1 MDWKPWRLAALIGA
15 VVAGLSSCVLPLPIG
30 YERAEISKTELSVKE
45 LETVAPG
52 YAIALVATTASSP
65 SVLNAPIPT
74 DDSLVDCFDEKFKTA
89 LSPTKVFLPSEYE
102 AIQQAK
108 NVDMV
113 KSSSLTPDWAE
124 SDRIHEIN
132 VKEKI
137 KYLIALEQS
146 TIKLGESGG
155 VDFGLGDESLP
166 VAGVGFWE
174 RDEEST
180 LRAIILDAESIK
192 EAGRIAIT
200 VEYDTAGGGI
210 GLAPFYVVGGE
221 IVIVDSVLCHEMAK
235 QLIKV
240 FGGTEPSR

>member
-1 MDWKPWRLAALIGA
+1 
-15 VVAGLSSCVLPLPIG
+15 
-30 YERAEISKTELSVKE
+30 
-45 LETVAPG
+45 
-52 YAIALVATTASSP
+52 
-65 SVLNAPIPT
+65 
-74 DDSLVDCFDEKFKTA
+74 
-89 LSPTKVFLPSEYE
+89 
-102 AIQQAK
+102 
-108 NVDMV
+108 MV

-200 VEYDTAGGGI
+200 VEYDSAGGGI